1 VKNVSGARKGRPGAV
16 RQGSNKGKQV
26 GSGGQGR
33 QALEGKKPT
42 PKAEDRPYHP
52 AGKRKAANDR
62 FEAASGRSKAPRA
75 FNNERDRPEQGAES
89 GSFKRSGGGGAGA
102 YSKSGSSSGAGQR
115 SQGADRQRRA
125 KSSDEIEI
133 VTGRNSVLEALRAKI
148 PATTLYVATRIEMDD
163 RVKEAMKLA
172 TSRGIPI
179 LEVMRPELDRLAGFD
194 SVHQGL
200 ALKVPPYEYAHPLEM
215 LELTISRGGK
225 PLFVALDGIT
235 DPRNLGAIIRSVAA
249 FGGQGVIVPQRRSVG
264 LTASAW
270 KTSAGAA
277 ARTPVAMASNL
288 TATLKDFKARGVFV
302 LGLDG
307 DGDMQLPE
315 LSLANEPVVL
325 VIGSEGKGLSRLVAE
340 TCDAIVS
347 IPINAATESL
357 NAGIAASVALY
368 EVSRLRAVAKAAK
381 K

>member
-1 VKNVSGARKGRPGAV
+1 MKSPGNKPRAGAVRKGR
-16 RQGSNKGKQV
+16 KGPQV

-42 PKAEDRPYHP
+42 PKAVDRPYHP
-52 AGKRKAANDR
+52 AGKRKAANER
-62 FEAASGRSKAPRA
+62 FEAAGGRKKTPDASAPQ
-75 FNNERDRPEQGAES
+75 RPQTR
-89 GSFKRSGGGGAGA
+89 RSP
-102 YSKSGSSSGAGQR
+102 
-115 SQGADRQRRA
+115 
-125 KSSDEIEI
+125 KSSDESEM

-148 PATTLYVATRIEMDD
+148 PVTTLYMAARIEFDD
-163 RVKEAMKLA
+163 RVKEILQIA
-172 TSRGIPI
+172 TSRGIPM

-194 SVHQGL
+194 SVHQGV
-200 ALKVPPYEYAHPLEM
+200 ALKVPPYEYAHPMELLEK
-215 LELTISRGGK
+215 TVSRGQV

-288 TATLKDFKARGVFV
+288 TQTIKAFKEQGVFV

-307 DGDMQLPE
+307 GGDTMLPDLQL
-315 LSLANEPVVL
+315 AREPVLIV
-325 VIGSEGKGLSRLVAE
+325 VGSEGKGLSRLVTE
-340 TCDAIVS
+340 NCDAVVS
-347 IPINAATESL
+347 IPISSGTESL
-357 NAGIAASVALY
+357 NAGIAASVTLY
-368 EVSRLRAVAKAAK
+368 EISKLRAASRR
-381 K
+381 